1 MEVHQAHATALLGL
15 RKESAEQLTGEV
27 QGYAALLP
35 GNRPALKPEDEPQK
49 WVQCAKCSLWRKVP
63 FLPWAST
70 SLSRVLAGSDYPSE
84 LMTLQ
89 PVMLSATDWH
99 PMNVCVAEA
108 RSGATMQAGRWWDLP
123 R

>member
-15 RKESAEQLTGEV
+15 RMESTEQLTGDV

-49 WVQCAKCSLWRKVP
+49 WVQCAKCSLWRKVL
-63 FLPWAST
+63 FLPPAST

-89 PVMLSATDWH
+89 PVMLSAAEWFR
-99 PMNVCVAEA
+99 MFVCVVKA
-108 RSGATMQAGRWWDLP
+108 
-123 R
+123 